1 MIDATRVISKPAA
14 LVLYCAADPE
24 SYEASVQDQQKGWEG
39 GIPSFHSMESAAAAL
54 HKFVCYHQRKAR
66 QHGPASSS

>member
-24 SYEASVQDQQKGWEG
+24 SYQASVQDQQKGWEAG
-39 GIPSFHSMESAAAAL
+39 TPSFNSMESAAAAL
-54 HKFVCYHQRKAR
+54 DKFVCYQQRKAR
-66 QHGPASSS
+66 HHGCTSSE